1 MHFEPRVRVADVMTR
16 EVATVPPGASVK
28 EIARQ
33 IAQRRVSALPVVD
46 VEGQVLGVV
55 SEADL
60 LLKAG
65 RSEPPRRSHLFG
77 PRPSRAEREKAEG
90 FTAADL
96 MTSPALT
103 VAPEAA
109 LADAARLMRERGV
122 KRLVAVDDRGKLT
135 GIISRGDV
143 IRVFLRPDGDIRRA
157 VVTGLAE
164 SLLWLDVRDL
174 QVGVEEG
181 IVTLDGRL
189 DRRSDV
195 ELLARLT
202 LDIDGVVGVINH
214 LDYAWDDRRAGH
226 PPGLSRDLVTT
237 SWR

>member
-1 MHFEPRVRVADVMTR
+1 MTR
-16 EVATVPPGASVK
+16 EVATVPPGASVR

-33 IAQRRVSALPVVD
+33 IAEKRVSALPVVD
-46 VEGQVLGVV
+46 IEGRVLGVV

-60 LLKAG
+60 LLKEG
-65 RSEPPRRSHLFG
+65 RNEMAAHARFFA
-77 PRPSRAEREKAEG
+77 SRETRLLGEKAEG
-90 FTAADL
+90 LVAADL

-103 VAPEAA
+103 VAPEAP

-122 KRLVAVDDRGKLT
+122 KRLVAVDERGKLV

-157 VVTGLAE
+157 IVSGLAQ

-174 QVGVEEG
+174 EVTVEEG
-181 IVTLDGRL
+181 VVTFDGRL

-202 LDIDGVVGVINH
+202 RDIDGVVGVINH
-214 LDYAWDDRRAGH
+214 LEFAWDDRRTRRA
-226 PPGLSRDLVTT
+226 PALSPDLATT
-237 SWR
+237 PWS